1 MHSMPCGSTS
11 TSASTA
17 ASTLATAASTNAA
30 TAASAT
36 PRRSLSSVDN
46 GVAINSRSGASWRT
60 DYGSSS
66 VCSISPAEGE
76 AEAAAG
82 LSCYV
87 DRHMITTEMSREI
100 GFYKVVPRRQYKRL
114 QSCNRIL
121 APQMGNEGH
130 TGHHSDDRG
139 AQLPSTALKWAAHT
153 PRAPTDRRERFRGTC
168 ELRTPIA
175 LASCGTCFSL
185 SFRAACSALSVGAVA
200 VAEAAELSLVLSLF
214 CLSALHVARAASPLL
229 LRARTLP
236 SSLVVGVPPVLARA
250 THTIRV
256 RAGVTYLEAD
266 PRESDFF
273 GGFFCLRARHALFVR
288 SLSACVRSNHVSIAV
303 SFGPGGRV
311 SLHYHW
317 VSSRSTPLAS

>member
-1 MHSMPCGSTS
+1 MIDLPSSYLVQLAPYWKRYMHSMPCGSTS
-11 TSASTA
+11 TSTSTP
-17 ASTLATAASTNAA
+17 ASTLAAAAAAAAANANA
-30 TAASAT
+30 AASAT
-36 PRRSLSSVDN
+36 SRRSLSSVDN

-175 LASCGTCFSL
+175 LASCGTSR
-185 SFRAACSALSVGAVA
+185 FRSVPRAL
-200 VAEAAELSLVLSLF
+200 LSLWE
-214 CLSALHVARAASPLL
+214 R
-229 LRARTLP
+229 
-236 SSLVVGVPPVLARA
+236 
-250 THTIRV
+250 
-256 RAGVTYLEAD
+256 
-266 PRESDFF
+266 
-273 GGFFCLRARHALFVR
+273 
-288 SLSACVRSNHVSIAV
+288 
-303 SFGPGGRV
+303 
-311 SLHYHW
+311 
-317 VSSRSTPLAS
+317 

>member
-1 MHSMPCGSTS
+1 MHSMPCGSAS
-11 TSASTA
+11 PSASPP
-17 ASTLATAASTNAA
+17 ASTLAAAAAAAAANANA
-30 TAASAT
+30 AASAT
-36 PRRSLSSVDN
+36 SRRSLSSVDN

-175 LASCGTCFSL
+175 LASCGTSR
-185 SFRAACSALSVGAVA
+185 FRSVPRAL
-200 VAEAAELSLVLSLF
+200 LSLWE
-214 CLSALHVARAASPLL
+214 R
-229 LRARTLP
+229 
-236 SSLVVGVPPVLARA
+236 
-250 THTIRV
+250 
-256 RAGVTYLEAD
+256 
-266 PRESDFF
+266 
-273 GGFFCLRARHALFVR
+273 
-288 SLSACVRSNHVSIAV
+288 
-303 SFGPGGRV
+303 
-311 SLHYHW
+311 
-317 VSSRSTPLAS
+317 